1 MNLDRLAA
9 NLVNVGLLFSLCR
22 IALMKGPLPAM
33 DIRSLIRKIPD
44 FPSRGDT
51 YYDLT
56 TLLADGPGFHAVID
70 LLAARYAPR
79 GIKKFACMEWRG
91 FVIGAALAYR
101 LDAGFVPIR
110 KLGKLPGETIS
121 REHEF
126 GHTSEPIEMSVNVI
140 APGEEVVLIDDM
152 LATGA
157 VSEAAAMLIHDLGG
171 KVAECCFIHELA
183 ALEGRVRL
191 ENRGLSVF
199 TLWSD

>member
-1 MNLDRLAA
+1 
-9 NLVNVGLLFSLCR
+9 
-22 IALMKGPLPAM
+22 M
-33 DIRSLIRKIPD
+33 DIRSLVRKIPD
-44 FPSRGDT
+44 YPRPGDT

-79 GIKKFACMEWRG
+79 GIRKFACMEWRG

-110 KLGKLPGETIS
+110 KLGKLPGATIG
-121 REHEF
+121 RAHEF
-126 GHTSEPIEMSVNVI
+126 GNTSEPIEMSVNVI
-140 APGEEVVLIDDM
+140 APGEEVVLVDDM

-157 VSEAAAMLIHDLGG
+157 VSEAAAMLIDDAGG

-183 ALEGRVRL
+183 TLEGRARL
-191 ENRGLSVF
+191 EKRGLSVF

>member
-1 MNLDRLAA
+1 
-9 NLVNVGLLFSLCR
+9 
-22 IALMKGPLPAM
+22 M

-44 FPSRGDT
+44 YPSPGDT

-70 LLAARYAPR
+70 LLAARYKPR
-79 GIKKFACMEWRG
+79 GIRKFACMEWRG

-126 GHTSEPIEMSVNVI
+126 GHSSEPLEMSVDVI
-140 APGEEVVLIDDM
+140 APGEEVVLVDDM

-157 VSEAAAMLIHDLGG
+157 VSEAAAMLIGDAGG

-183 ALEGRVRL
+183 TLEGRVRL
-191 ENRGLSVF
+191 EKRGLSVF

>member
-1 MNLDRLAA
+1 
-9 NLVNVGLLFSLCR
+9 
-22 IALMKGPLPAM
+22 M
-33 DIRSLIRKIPD
+33 DIRSLIREIPD
-44 FPSRGDT
+44 YPSPGDT

-70 LLAARYAPR
+70 QLAGRYASR

-91 FVIGAALAYR
+91 FIIGAALAYR

-110 KLGKLPGETIS
+110 KLGKLPGATIS
-121 REHEF
+121 REHDF
-126 GHTSEPIEMSVNVI
+126 GHTSERIEMSVNVI
-140 APGEEVVLIDDM
+140 DSGESVVLIDDM

-157 VSEAAAMLIHDLGG
+157 VSEAAAMLIQDLGG

-183 ALEGRVRL
+183 NLKGRARL
-191 ENRGLSVF
+191 EQRGLSVF

>member
-1 MNLDRLAA
+1 
-9 NLVNVGLLFSLCR
+9 
-22 IALMKGPLPAM
+22 M
-33 DIRSLIRKIPD
+33 DIRSLIREIPD
-44 FPSRGDT
+44 YPSPGDT

-70 LLAARYAPR
+70 QLAGRYASR

-91 FVIGAALAYR
+91 FIIGAALAYR

-110 KLGKLPGETIS
+110 KLGKLPGATIS
-121 REHEF
+121 REHDF
-126 GHTSEPIEMSVNVI
+126 GHTSERIEMSVNVI
-140 APGEEVVLIDDM
+140 DPGESVVLIDDM

-183 ALEGRVRL
+183 ALKGRARL
-191 ENRGLSVF
+191 EKRGLSVF

>member
-1 MNLDRLAA
+1 MNLDRPAA
-9 NLVNVGLLFSLCR
+9 DLVNVVVTFSLPET
-22 IALMKGPLPAM
+22 ALMKGQQPAM
-33 DIRSLIRKIPD
+33 DIQSLVKKIPD
-44 FPSRGDT
+44 YPGPGDT

-70 LLAARYAPR
+70 LLAERYASR

-110 KLGKLPGETIS
+110 KLGKLPGATIR

-126 GHTSEPIEMSVNVI
+126 GHTSEPLEMSVDVI
-140 APGEEVVLIDDM
+140 AEGEEVVLVDDM

-157 VSEAAAMLIHDLGG
+157 VSESAAMLIQDLGG
-171 KVAECCFIHELA
+171 KVVECCFIHELA
-183 ALEGRVRL
+183 THEGRARL
-191 ENRGLSVF
+191 EKRGLSVF
-199 TLWSD
+199 TLWTD

>member
-1 MNLDRLAA
+1 
-9 NLVNVGLLFSLCR
+9 
-22 IALMKGPLPAM
+22 M
-33 DIRSLIRKIPD
+33 DISSLIRKIPD
-44 FPSRGDT
+44 YPSPGQT

-70 LLAARYAPR
+70 LLAARYASR

-91 FVIGAALAYR
+91 FVIGAALAYK
-101 LDAGFVPIR
+101 LNAGFLPIR
-110 KLGKLPGETIS
+110 KLGKLPGETIR

-140 APGEEVVLIDDM
+140 APGDEVVLVDDM

-157 VSEAAAMLIHDLGG
+157 VSETAAMLIQDLGG
-171 KVAECCFIHELA
+171 KVVECCFIHELA
-183 ALEGRVRL
+183 ISEGRVRL
-191 ENRGLSVF
+191 EKRGLNVF

>member
-1 MNLDRLAA
+1 MNLDRPAA
-9 NLVNVGLLFSLCR
+9 YLVNVVFDFAAA
-22 IALMKGPLPAM
+22 IALIKEGKPPAM

-44 FPSRGDT
+44 YPSPGHT

-56 TLLADGPGFHAVID
+56 ALLADGPGFHAVID
-70 LLAARYAPR
+70 LLAERYASR

-101 LDAGFVPIR
+101 LGAGFVPIR
-110 KLGKLPGETIS
+110 KLGKLPGDTIT

-126 GHTSEPIEMSVNVI
+126 GHSSEPIEMSVNVI
-140 APGEEVVLIDDM
+140 APGESVVLIDDM

-157 VSEAAAMLIHDLGG
+157 VAETAAMLIRDLGG
-171 KVAECCFIHELA
+171 EVAECCFIHELA
-183 ALEGRVRL
+183 SLEGRVRL
-191 ENRGLSVF
+191 EKRGLRVF

>member
-1 MNLDRLAA
+1 
-9 NLVNVGLLFSLCR
+9 
-22 IALMKGPLPAM
+22 M
-33 DIRSLIRKIPD
+33 DISSLIRKIPD
-44 FPSRGDT
+44 FPGPGDT

-56 TLLADGPGFHAVID
+56 TLLADGPGFHAAID

-101 LDAGFVPIR
+101 LDAGFAPIR

-121 REHEF
+121 REHEI
-126 GHTSEPIEMSVNVI
+126 GHSSERIEMSVNVI
-140 APGEEVVLIDDM
+140 VPGEEVVLVDDM

-157 VSEAAAMLIHDLGG
+157 VSEAAAMLIQDLGG
-171 KVAECCFIHELA
+171 KVAECCFVHELSSLA
-183 ALEGRVRL
+183 GRMRL
-191 ENRGLSVF
+191 EKRGLSVF

>member
-1 MNLDRLAA
+1 
-9 NLVNVGLLFSLCR
+9 
-22 IALMKGPLPAM
+22 M

-44 FPSRGDT
+44 FPGPGQT

-70 LLAARYAPR
+70 LLAERYAPR
-79 GIKKFACMEWRG
+79 GIRKFACMEWRG
-91 FVIGAALAYR
+91 FVIGSALAYR
-101 LDAGFVPIR
+101 LGAGFVPIR

-126 GHTSEPIEMSVNVI
+126 GHSSEPIEMSVNVI
-140 APGEEVVLIDDM
+140 APGESVVLVDDM

-157 VSEAAAMLIHDLGG
+157 VSETAAMLIRDLGG
-171 KVAECCFIHELA
+171 EVAECCFIHELA
-183 ALEGRVRL
+183 SLEGRVRL
-191 ENRGLSVF
+191 EKRGLSVF

>member
-1 MNLDRLAA
+1 MKAA
-9 NLVNVGLLFSLCR
+9 TPSATDL
-22 IALMKGPLPAM
+22 
-33 DIRSLIRKIPD
+33 RSLVRKIPD
-44 FPSRGDT
+44 FPGPGDT

-79 GIKKFACMEWRG
+79 GIGKFACMEWRG

-126 GHTSEPIEMSVNVI
+126 GHSSEPIEMSVNVI

-183 ALEGRVRL
+183 AQKGRTRL
-191 ENRGLSVF
+191 EKRGLSVF

>member
-1 MNLDRLAA
+1 
-9 NLVNVGLLFSLCR
+9 
-22 IALMKGPLPAM
+22 M
-33 DIRSLIRKIPD
+33 DIRSLVRKIPD
-44 FPSRGDT
+44 YPRPGDT

-79 GIKKFACMEWRG
+79 GIRKFACMEWRG

-110 KLGKLPGETIS
+110 KLGKLPGATIG
-121 REHEF
+121 RTHEF
-126 GHTSEPIEMSVNVI
+126 GTPSEPIEMSVNVI
-140 APGEEVVLIDDM
+140 APGEEVVLVDDM

-157 VSEAAAMLIHDLGG
+157 VSEAAVMLIHDVGG

-183 ALEGRVRL
+183 TLEGRARL
-191 ENRGLSVF
+191 EKRGLSVF

>member
-1 MNLDRLAA
+1 
-9 NLVNVGLLFSLCR
+9 
-22 IALMKGPLPAM
+22 M
-33 DIRSLIRKIPD
+33 DIRALVREIPD
-44 FPSRGDT
+44 YPSVGHT

-70 LLAARYAPR
+70 LFAARYASR

-91 FVIGAALAYR
+91 FVVGSALAYR
-101 LDAGFVPIR
+101 LNAGFVPIR

-121 REHEF
+121 REIEV
-126 GHTSEPIEMSVNVI
+126 GHAFEPIEMSVNVI

-157 VSEAAAMLIHDLGG
+157 VSEAAVMLIQDLGG

-183 ALEGRVRL
+183 ALKGRARL
-191 ENRGLSVF
+191 EQRGLSVF